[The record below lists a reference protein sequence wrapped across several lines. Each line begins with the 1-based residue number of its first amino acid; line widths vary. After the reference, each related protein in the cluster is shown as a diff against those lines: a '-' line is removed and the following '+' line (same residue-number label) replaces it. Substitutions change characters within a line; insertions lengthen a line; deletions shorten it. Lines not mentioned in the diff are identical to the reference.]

1 MGFSGERCAR
11 KPWEQQL
18 EAMDLGAGHTGRR
31 TVAPAPVA
39 QIGLITSVNRAIDR
53 KPGFFLRRCQKGRSL
68 NMRGGGLWEPMP
80 AHLCVFSRRPPVWT
94 RGVNEL
100 ERFQSAPAGQPA
112 WGEVSL
118 WSCLVPAP
126 PEAGEVTAGQMVPQK
141 ERDKEEGMGGGAT
154 EADEKRHGSFRRASA
169 ARPASCGRASLTED

>member
-68 NMRGGGLWEPMP
+68 NMRGGGVVG
-80 AHLCVFSRRPPVWT
+80 ADA
-94 RGVNEL
+94 
-100 ERFQSAPAGQPA
+100 SAPVCVQP
-112 WGEVSL
+112 
-118 WSCLVPAP
+118 PAP
-126 PEAGEVTAGQMVPQK
+126 RLDSRCK
-141 ERDKEEGMGGGAT
+141 
-154 EADEKRHGSFRRASA
+154 
-169 ARPASCGRASLTED
+169 